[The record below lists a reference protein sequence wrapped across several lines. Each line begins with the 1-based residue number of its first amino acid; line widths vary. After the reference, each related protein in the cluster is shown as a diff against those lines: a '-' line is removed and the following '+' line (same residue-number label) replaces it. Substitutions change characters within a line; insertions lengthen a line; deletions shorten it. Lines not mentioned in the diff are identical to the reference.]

1 MSTTTDPCSPDATP
15 EIVPID
21 TSARRFRANVLANL
35 LYFVFNAGLQLW
47 FTRYL
52 IDHLGVATYGLV
64 PLATNMT
71 NYMAILTVALS
82 GSVGRFLTIDLA
94 RGDVETANKTFNTS
108 LFATIVLAI
117 ALLPVVGALSWF
129 SPHIL
134 NIPEGEENGTRFL
147 LVCTGFA
154 FLLNT
159 VGSNFACSTFA
170 KNRFDYQRAVD
181 VVGQAVQVGVA
192 VTLFSVLGAKL
203 WQVGI
208 GIAAMSVMRQAG
220 YQITWR
226 KLTPELRIRPRSFD
240 RTRLREVLGMG
251 AWLTVNQFGAVLF
264 LQIDLLVVNMVIGA
278 YAAGLYAPGVQM
290 STVLRSMAGLVT
302 GVLFPTF
309 AATYAVHDSERLMR
323 ISHRVVKVLGLAM
336 ALPVGLACGFAR
348 PLLTL
353 WLGPEFGG
361 VAPLVVLMLVHLSVN
376 VAVVPL
382 FGVNTAMNKVMW
394 PGIVTCALGLVNL
407 GLAILLAGQFG
418 WGMYGVAAAGAIVL
432 TAKNA
437 VFTPMYA
444 AFVLR
449 QPLLVFS
456 RAVAP
461 CAVGT
466 ACVTPVCYCVS
477 TSAGLSSAVGLLV
490 AGLAVC
496 ALAVPVMAW
505 LGLTSSDRAALRA
518 IASMPRVAAKAF

>member
-1 MSTTTDPCSPDATP
+1 
-15 EIVPID
+15 VPID

-251 AWLTVNQFGAVLF
+251 GWLTVDAASTIALTGL
-264 LQIDLLVVNMVIGA
+264 DLLLANVLLGSE
-278 YAAGLYAPGVQM
+278 AAGLYAPCLQLTIMARTVVGVFTSVLAPTYAAALGAGNRPRVARLAGEGM
-290 STVLRSMAGLVT
+290 WTISWVIALLVGVLAGSAPLVLR
-302 GVLFPTF
+302 
-309 AATYAVHDSERLMR
+309 
-323 ISHRVVKVLGLAM
+323 I
-336 ALPVGLACGFAR
+336 
-348 PLLTL
+348 
-353 WLGPEFGG
+353 WLGPSYTSMW
-361 VAPLVVLMLVHLSVN
+361 PLVLALVLPQTVTMCVSPLSPVFLAANRLAVPCMVNLALAPAAIALTWVLVGAAGLGPV
-376 VAVVPL
+376 
-382 FGVNTAMNKVMW
+382 
-394 PGIVTCALGLVNL
+394 GIALGTA
-407 GLAILLAGQFG
+407 GLLAARH
-418 WGMYGVAAAGAIVL
+418 VA
-432 TAKNA
+432 
-437 VFTPMYA
+437 FTPWYVA
-444 AFVLR
+444 RVLG
-449 QPLLVFS
+449 QPS
-456 RAVAP
+456 RPFYRALAGV
-461 CAVGT
+461 AVGT
-466 ACVTPVCYCVS
+466 AVVGGCTVVIMQCLS
-477 TSAGLSSAVGLLV
+477 GL
-490 AGLAVC
+490 GLACTVL
-496 ALAVPVMAW
+496 ALAALSVLYLLTVW
-505 LGLTSSDRAALRA
+505 GLVLRDGDRCRLRSLSTGA
-518 IASMPRVAAKAF
+518 